1 MHQQQVLLLYKSIN
15 KTMIVAIIPAR
26 SGSKR
31 IPQKNIKPF
40 AGKPIIA
47 YSIVAAKA
55 SGIFDKIIVST
66 DSEQIAQI
74 ARGYGAEV
82 PFLRPTELSDDMTGI
97 DAVVIHALKH
107 LRSQSC
113 SLDYVCCIAA
123 TAPFVRAQDIRR
135 GFETLK
141 TKDASS
147 LVSVTTFPYP
157 ILRALKLNEKGFL
170 EFCWPEH
177 RKTRSQDLPE
187 TYHDAAQFYW
197 ANAKA
202 YLHQQSFLSTDTIPF
217 VLPRYLVQDI
227 DTLEDWE
234 TAEKMHKVQE
244 F

>member
-1 MHQQQVLLLYKSIN
+1 
-15 KTMIVAIIPAR
+15 MIVAIIPAR

-47 YSIVAAKA
+47 YSIAAAKA

-66 DSEQIAQI
+66 DSEAIAQI
-74 ARGYGAEV
+74 ATGYGAEI
-82 PFLRPTELSDDMTGI
+82 PFLRPTELSDDMTGT

-107 LRSQSC
+107 LISQGC
-113 SLDYVCCIAA
+113 LLDYVCCIAA

-141 TKDASS
+141 TKGASS
-147 LVSVTTFPYP
+147 LFSVTTFPYP
-157 ILRALKLNEKGFL
+157 IFRALKLNEKGFL
-170 EFCWPEH
+170 EMCWPEH
-177 RKTRSQDLPE
+177 LKTRSQDLPE

-202 YLHQQSFLSTDTIPF
+202 YLHQQSFLSTDAIPF

-227 DTLEDWE
+227 DTPEDWE
-234 TAEKMHKVQE
+234 TAETMHPVKE